1 MSDSSPATG
10 RTSWRTWLVVV
21 SAVAAVLLLALAVV
35 ARGGGP
41 GVFGTL
47 PSRSASTMPVQTTTA
62 TASREPPSTADTS
75 AAAAA
80 AKAAAVASISALIRN
95 VPGQAAFV
103 AALNT
108 TTRAQYLTGSTAGN
122 WTASC
127 YKLVLLETL
136 LLQHQQQG
144 TSITDDEAGDA
155 TAAIEHSDNVAG
167 YQLWLDVGRN
177 SGMQQAMPT
186 LGLTRAVAEGSDPT
200 FTKLTGTDALALL
213 DNLVDAK
220 SPLDAQSRSFT
231 LGLMRAVE
239 PDQRWGVGAAADPGT
254 TFANKNGWLSI
265 DNSDGPGES
274 DNGRWVVNSL
284 GIVTIAGQQVLLGVF
299 TEHQPSF
306 DAGVKLVETL
316 AKAVRPLVAS

>member
-1 MSDSSPATG
+1 MSGSSPPG
-10 RTSWRTWLVVV
+10 RTGWRTWLVVA
-21 SAVAAVLLLALAVV
+21 SAVAAVAVLALAVA
-35 ARGGGP
+35 ARDDGP
-41 GVFGTL
+41 GLFGAL
-47 PSRSASTMPVQTTTA
+47 QSRSASTLPAPTTPVTPSSQ
-62 TASREPPSTADTS
+62 PPRTADTS
-75 AAAAA
+75 AAT
-80 AKAAAVASISALIRN
+80 AKAAAVANISAMIRS
-95 VPGQAAFV
+95 VPDHAAFV

-144 TSITDDEAGDA
+144 TSITDDEAADA

-177 SGMQQAMPT
+177 PGMQQAMPT
-186 LGLTRAVAEGSDPT
+186 LGLTHAVAEGSDPT
-200 FTKLTGTDALALL
+200 FTKLTGPDTLALL
-213 DNLVDAK
+213 NNLVDPK
-220 SPLDAQSRSFT
+220 SPLDAASRSFT

-239 PDQRWGVGAAADPGT
+239 SDQRWGVGAAADPGT

-265 DNSDGPGES
+265 DDSNGPGES
-274 DNGRWVVNSL
+274 DDGRWVVNSL
-284 GIVTIAGQQVLLGVF
+284 GIVTVAGQQVLLAVF

-306 DAGVKLVETL
+306 AAGVKLVETL